1 MNRIFIDAEEK
12 YLGAVVVYAHSDNK
26 LYADTAYKKALSN
39 EVVVNLYKKG
49 LMLVEDSDGTVYRPV
64 ALKKNLTVYNVTV
77 LNGSDATPAFKVFS
91 STDTSAAAA
100 AYVLNEE
107 PEMYME

>member
-1 MNRIFIDAEEK
+1 MNKIFIDAEEK
-12 YLGAVVVYAHSDNK
+12 YLGAVLVYAHSDNK
-26 LYADTAYKKALSN
+26 LYADSTRKKALSN
-39 EVVVNLYKKG
+39 EVVVNLYNKG

-77 LNGSDATPAFKVFS
+77 LNGSDATPAFKVFA
-91 STDTSAAAA
+91 STDASAAA

>member
-12 YLGAVVVYAHSDNK
+12 YLGAVVIYAHSDNK
-26 LYADTAYKKALSN
+26 LYADAAHNKALSN
-39 EVVVNLYKKG
+39 EVVVNLYNKG
-49 LMLVEDSDGTVYRPV
+49 LMLVEDTDGTVYRPV
-64 ALKKNLTVYNVTV
+64 ALKKNSTVYDVTV
-77 LNGSDATPAFKVFS
+77 LNGATSTASFKVFS
-91 STDTSAAAA
+91 STDASAAAA

>member
-64 ALKKNLTVYNVTV
+64 ALKKNSTVYNVTV

-91 STDTSAAAA
+91 STDASAAAA